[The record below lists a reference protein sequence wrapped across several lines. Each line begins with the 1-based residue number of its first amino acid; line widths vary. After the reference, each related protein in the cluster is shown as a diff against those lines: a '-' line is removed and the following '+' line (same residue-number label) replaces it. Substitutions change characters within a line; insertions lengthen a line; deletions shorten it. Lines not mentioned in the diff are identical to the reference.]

1 MYIYFLFNVCYEYNL
16 KIISQCVRFHK
27 AVIEDSQLCN
37 TSESSLPLMLSL
49 DITFKQ
55 ATVYKQ
61 TTQNATD
68 SGTDLALIRA

>member
-1 MYIYFLFNVCYEYNL
+1 
-16 KIISQCVRFHK
+16 
-27 AVIEDSQLCN
+27 
-37 TSESSLPLMLSL
+37 MLSL

-68 SGTDLALIRA
+68 SGTDLALIRAWPGTLVHNLLVGVCVCVWLNSRDSVLQRCNVSWKKPHLRKSKQ